1 MSGSSEAESTKLTIV
16 AQFQAKPG
24 GKDVDVVG
32 LGAPDALEALLLA
45 LVDPT
50 RAEKGCEVYDLHRSV
65 ETDGFFH
72 FHEIWTSR
80 ADWDA
85 HMESRH
91 IAEFRASSSDFI
103 ETAKIF
109 QLEQIR

>member
-24 GKDVDVVG
+24 GKD
-32 LGAPDALEALLLA
+32 ALEALLLA

-50 RAEKGCEVYDLHRSV
+50 RAEKGCEVYYLHRSV

-91 IAEFRASSSDFI
+91 IAEFRASSGDLI
-103 ETAKIF
+103 ETARIF